1 MAVTLSKRSVLDE
14 FYAKRHRI
22 IEEGSL
28 YLTYIYS
35 YLGKRP
41 KRIYTFDELLESFKT
56 LRVIHGKNEI
66 QLKGIGK
73 YTERP
78 ETPLK
83 TMK

>member
-35 YLGKRP
+35 YLGKRS